1 MYTNYL
7 ISTIITLLIA
17 ALIYILLGLRLRK
30 SAASALLLVFV
41 LGFVSIALNVLSV
54 YLTNVFGLF
63 PLGGNIKRVAFY
75 SLVTAGFVREFG
87 KFLVVRI
94 AAMPR
99 SDFNNPADGIVFAV
113 MASLG
118 FTLAALLWNIIFFQ
132 EAPNE
137 MYRSIL
143 TLPANII
150 TAIILGF
157 FMGLGELRKNR
168 FIDSMTGLIAAT
180 LFHAV
185 FEFSMLTSDLNLI
198 LVVFSGSI
206 VIVAVLINKA
216 IGLSTAH

>member
-7 ISTIITLLIA
+7 ISAAVTLLIA
-17 ALIYILLGLRLRK
+17 ILMYIYLGLRFRK
-30 SAASALLLVFV
+30 GSSTALLLVFF
-41 LGFVSIALNVLSV
+41 LGIFSITLNILSV
-54 YLTNVFGLF
+54 YLTNVAGFF

-75 SLVTAGFVREFG
+75 ALVTAGFVREFG
-87 KFLVVRI
+87 KLLVIRI
-94 AAMPR
+94 A
-99 SDFNNPADGIVFAV
+99 SYSGKDLNNPADGIVYAV

-118 FTLAALLWNIIFFQ
+118 FTLAALVWNIIFFQ
-132 EAPNE
+132 EDSQE
-137 MYRSIL
+137 LYRSFL

-157 FMGLGELRKNR
+157 FLGLGEQRKNR

-185 FEFSMLTSDLNLI
+185 FEFSMLTSDVSLI
-198 LVVFSGSI
+198 MVVFAGSF

-216 IGLSTAH
+216 ISLSA

>member
-7 ISTIITLLIA
+7 ISTIVTVIIA
-17 ALIYILLGLRLRK
+17 FVIYLFLGVRHKK
-30 SAASALLLVFV
+30 SAASALLVVFI
-41 LGFVSIALNVLSV
+41 LGFISIALNVLSV
-54 YLTNVFGLF
+54 YLTNYAGLF
-63 PLGGNIKRVAFY
+63 PLGGNIRRVAFY
-75 SLVTAGFVREFG
+75 ALVTAGFARELG

-94 AAMPR
+94 FAMSR

-118 FTLAALLWNIIFFQ
+118 FTVAALLWNIIFFQ
-132 EAPNE
+132 EGSNE
-137 MYRSIL
+137 IYRSLL

-157 FMGLGELRKNR
+157 FMGLGQMRNNK

-185 FEFSMLTSDLNLI
+185 FEFSMLTSDVSLI
-198 LVVFSGSI
+198 TVVFAGSI
-206 VIVAVLINKA
+206 LIVAVLINKA
-216 IGLSTAH
+216 INLSTS